1 MSAGVDA
8 YVRSTALMGTVVSM
22 QVIGHCATDT
32 ERVARDAAVDR
43 AFEWCRE
50 IEACCSRFDPTSEVS
65 RLLHHVGEAVP
76 ASPMLFGALRFALA
90 LAQETGGAFDP
101 TIGHLMEARGD
112 NIAYRTRAI
121 VNTAADASH
130 ETNWRDVHVDADAK
144 TVTLLKPLMLDLGA
158 VAKGL
163 AVDLAMRELRDYTN
177 FAIDAGGD
185 LYLGGTN
192 AMRAPWVVGIRHPR
206 EVDALIQ
213 TLHVSNVAVCTS
225 GDYERRLSSNAPPD
239 EHHIIDPRSRTTA
252 SASISATVI
261 ASSAMVADA
270 LATAA
275 FVIGGRDGIA
285 LLEQH
290 SVDGLIISKS
300 LERFATRGLS
310 RYVGAVAS

>member
-1 MSAGVDA
+1 
-8 YVRSTALMGTVVSM
+8 MGTVVSM
-22 QVIGHCATDT
+22 QVIGHAATRT
-32 ERVARDAAVDR
+32 ERAACEAAVDR
-43 AFEWCRE
+43 AFTWCRE
-50 IEACCSRFDPTSEVS
+50 IEACCSRFDAKSEVS
-65 RLLHHVGEAVP
+65 RLLNHVGEPVP

-101 TIGHLMEARGD
+101 TIGHAMEARGD
-112 NIAYRTRAI
+112 NVEYRTKAI
-121 VNTAADASH
+121 VNTATDASH
-130 ETNWRDVHVDADAK
+130 ETSWRDVRVDAEAK

-163 AVDLAMRELRDYTN
+163 AVDLAMRELRDFTN

-192 AMRAPWVVGIRHPR
+192 AMNTPWAVGIRHPR

-225 GDYERRLSSNAPPD
+225 GDYERRLSSTAESD
-239 EHHIIDPRSRTTA
+239 EHHIIDPRSGRTA
-252 SASISATVI
+252 KNSISATVV

-275 FVIGGRDGIA
+275 FVIGGNEGIA

-290 SVDGLIISKS
+290 SVDGLIISRS
-300 LERFATRGLS
+300 LERYATHGLS
-310 RYVGAVAS
+310 RYVAEVAT

>member
-1 MSAGVDA
+1 
-8 YVRSTALMGTVVSM
+8 
-22 QVIGHCATDT
+22 
-32 ERVARDAAVDR
+32 
-43 AFEWCRE
+43 
-50 IEACCSRFDPTSEVS
+50 
-65 RLLHHVGEAVP
+65 
-76 ASPMLFGALRFALA
+76 
-90 LAQETGGAFDP
+90 
-101 TIGHLMEARGD
+101 MEARGD
-112 NIAYRTRAI
+112 NIDYRTHAI
-121 VNTAADASH
+121 VNSATDASR
-130 ETNWRDVHVDADAK
+130 ETSWRDVRVDPDAK

-163 AVDLAMRELRDYTN
+163 AVDLAMRELSDFTN

-185 LYLGGTN
+185 LYLGGAN
-192 AMRAPWVVGIRHPR
+192 AMHAPWSVGIRHPR

-225 GDYERRLSSNAPPD
+225 GDYERRSSPD
-239 EHHIIDPRSRTTA
+239 TQPEEHHIIDPRSYATA
-252 SASISATVI
+252 TASISATVI

-300 LERFATRGLS
+300 MERFATRGLS
-310 RYVGAVAS
+310 RYVADVSS

>member
-1 MSAGVDA
+1 VSVGADA

-22 QVIGHCATDT
+22 QVVGHSAT
-32 ERVARDAAVDR
+32 EKQRAAREAAVDR
-43 AFEWCRE
+43 AFEWCRQ
-50 IEACCSRFDPTSEVS
+50 IEACCSRFDPDSEVS
-65 RLLHHVGEAVP
+65 RLLLHVSDAVP
-76 ASPMLFGALRFALA
+76 ASPMLLGALRFALA

-101 TIGHLMEARGD
+101 TVGHAMEARGD
-112 NIAYRTRAI
+112 NIEYRTRTI
-121 VNTAADASH
+121 VNTATDVSN
-130 ETNWRDVHVDADAK
+130 ETSWRDVRVDADAK

-163 AVDLAMRELRDYTN
+163 AVDLAMRELRDFTN

-185 LYLGGTN
+185 LYIGGTN
-192 AMRAPWVVGIRHPR
+192 AMNAPWIVGIRHPR

-213 TLHVSNVAVCTS
+213 TLQVSNVAVCTS
-225 GDYERRLSSNAPPD
+225 GDYERRLACDAGPD
-239 EHHIIDPRSRTTA
+239 EHHIIDPRSGRTAT
-252 SASISATVI
+252 ASISATVI

-275 FVIGGRDGIA
+275 FVIGGRDCIA

-300 LERFATRGLS
+300 LERFATRGMS
-310 RYVGAVAS
+310 RYVADVNS